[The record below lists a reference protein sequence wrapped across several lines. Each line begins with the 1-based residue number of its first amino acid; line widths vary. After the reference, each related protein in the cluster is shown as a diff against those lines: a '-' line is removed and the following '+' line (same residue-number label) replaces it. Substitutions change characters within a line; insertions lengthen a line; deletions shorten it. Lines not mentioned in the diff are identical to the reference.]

1 LEEVVMNMYYPIRFQ
16 KVFFALLL
24 VLLSGRPVF
33 GAAIGHH
40 DIISRYSYMVAA
52 DGLLLGD
59 AYKVEGGAITA
70 TVGLKTPPG
79 GVKMHPD
86 LILADRNEHSI
97 VTIQFTAI
105 YPALAEW
112 MNTTWDDGDKAKTL
126 RIACISPEG
135 TLVWDRTCVFAQ
147 IKEVVIQEGV
157 SALSTTTSKESVAT
171 RPGVFIVK
179 IQCADIADSTGSF
192 PADSGSVPG
201 RISIGYSKP
210 NIALDGMSAFT
221 PVAVEPISIMLHIP
235 IGRGPGTDPADR
247 NRTIISNIVTSVPF
261 AFANGLLSWAKT
273 WLSTVGSSRAA
284 LVEKNGTMRWMNDM
298 GETTCT
304 ISLKNV
310 GVCGYEYTSDS
321 ETNPLAKVSLYC
333 EEAKLLLPGAATPG
347 GITPA
352 VAEKD
357 PTLETRPKSVG
368 PTKSVALRSSGAALG
383 TFKKFGPFELVIK
396 SVDYLTTPLLVAG
409 NDLSPTADQKLFV
422 VTYTLRN
429 PSAEM
434 QLVDS
439 GTAGFQAFDVSGA
452 TYQDFKVGIGAKMA
466 GISGS
471 SLIQDD
477 ILSFSAAIIIP
488 AEESIAKLRI
498 TCPSDG
504 SMVEYKFESGE

>member
-1 LEEVVMNMYYPIRFQ
+1 LKEVVMNMCYLIRFH
-16 KVFFALLL
+16 KLFFILLL
-24 VLLSGRPVF
+24 VLLSGHPVF
-33 GAAIGHH
+33 GAATVGHP
-40 DIISRYSYMVAA
+40 DIASRYSYIVAA
-52 DGLLLGD
+52 DGILLGD
-59 AYKVEGGAITA
+59 VFKVEGGAITA

-86 LILADRNEHSI
+86 LILTDSNECSI
-97 VTIQFTAI
+97 VSIQFTAI

-112 MNTTWDDGDKAKTL
+112 MNTTWDGGKVRNL

-135 TLVWDRTCVFAQ
+135 TLVWDRTIVYAQ

-157 SALSTTTSKESVAT
+157 SALTTPTGNESAAT

-179 IQCADIADSTGSF
+179 IQCADISDSTGPF
-192 PADSGSVPG
+192 PTDSGSVPD
-201 RISIGYSKP
+201 RISINDSKP
-210 NIALDGMSAFT
+210 NIALDGMTAFT
-221 PVAVEPISIMLHIP
+221 PVAVEPISITLQIP
-235 IGRGPGTDPADR
+235 LNPKTSRP
-247 NRTIISNIVTSVPF
+247 RTIISNIVTSVPF
-261 AFANGLLSWAKT
+261 ALADGLLSWAKS
-273 WLSTVGSSRAA
+273 WLSTSGSARAA
-284 LVEKNGTMRWMNDM
+284 LVEKNGTMTWINDR

-333 EEAKLLLPGAATPG
+333 EDAKLLLPGAGTH
-347 GITPA
+347 A
-352 VAEKD
+352 VVEKGS
-357 PTLETRPKSVG
+357 TLEIRPKAVG

-383 TFKKFGPFELVIK
+383 TSKTFGPFELVVK
-396 SVDYLTTPLLVAG
+396 SAEYLTTPLLVAG
-409 NDLSPTADQKLFV
+409 NDLSPAADQKLFI

-439 GTAGFQAFDVSGA
+439 GTAGFKAFDVSGA
-452 TYQDFKVGIGAKMA
+452 TYEDFKVGIGAKMA

-477 ILSFSAAIIIP
+477 ILSFRAAIIIP
-488 AEESIAKLRI
+488 AAESITRLRI